1 MCSCVCMCTHTQ
13 HWASSSISLHQI
25 LWNTVSHWIWSSLIQ
40 LGWLAGQQTP
50 GSFSS
55 PYPSTG
61 ITGVRF
67 SKQEWSKL
75 KSLYFWA
82 STLPRKPSPASLSG
96 VSELCLGGFVFL
108 GTNRG
113 FHGTGSRSKFVW
125 EITLRLGFLLTRT
138 RKWDRN
144 SNEIWA
150 WRCLPAVPALRSQG
164 RRDSKFKGSLLC
176 TTSFRRPRVS
186 QLRKKKKK

>member
-1 MCSCVCMCTHTQ
+1 MSTFLVYVYVFLCVYVCAHSTL
-13 HWASSSISLHQI
+13 SIFLNLSPPYFVKHGFSLN
-25 LWNTVSHWIWSSLIQ
+25 LEFTDSA
-40 LGWLAGQQTP
+40 WLAGQQTP

-61 ITGVRF
+61 ITGACF

-82 STLPRKPSPASLSG
+82 STLPTKPSPATLSR
-96 VSELCLGGFVFL
+96 VSELCLWGFVFL

-125 EITLRLGFLLTRT
+125 EITLLLGFLLTRT

-164 RRDSKFKGSLLC
+164 RRDNKFKGSLLC
-176 TTSFRRPRVS
+176 TTSFRRTRAS
-186 QLRKKKKK
+186 